1 MATIFI
7 SYTSVDKAWAD
18 WIGWVLEHEG
28 GHTVRKHDWEI
39 EAGVIMK
46 WMEEAH
52 DASTCLLAVT
62 SPTYLSKAY
71 STMERY
77 GAMHTDPIGEK
88 GFFRIALVEKTDLPN
103 LMAIYKRIELHGK
116 DIATAKAEL
125 LGYFVPPVKPMSEP
139 TFPGAPAAA
148 APPPPYPPT
157 LPSAPVTPPP
167 TITHPIFDVD
177 HLPDLA
183 YIELRGRDKELA
195 LLDTAWASE
204 GVNVLSLVAWGGA
217 GKTAVVTEWLRRREA
232 AADAEVVLGWSFYS
246 QGSHQ
251 RMASAGDFP
260 NWAAGRLGLDTR
272 GKTPDQ
278 LAEAIA
284 AELGHRRILL
294 VLDGL
299 EPLQEGFGP
308 QMGYI
313 RDSALKILLRR
324 AAGMQ
329 RRSNAGLVVVTTRI
343 EVADLAIA
351 RFRDKVLSHPL
362 DQLSDEAGAALLSD
376 RGVNG
381 RKTDL
386 KAAAR
391 DFGGHALALT
401 LLAGFL
407 VRRHDGDVARRD
419 HVRAM
424 VADGRTAEE
433 RVHGHAKRVMESI
446 EAEWLETVPLARAIL
461 YAVGLF
467 DRPANAGC
475 LAALRE
481 APVPNGLAVYAEADD
496 DAIAETIYDLRKLGL
511 LAEADP
517 AAPGSL
523 DAHPLVREWFGERYH
538 TLDPDGWR
546 AAHGRLFDHL
556 RKTTQ
561 EDPDFPTLD
570 QLQPLFQAIPHGCR
584 AERHHEALDEVY
596 RKRTNRYKSD
606 GSYAGHAVKK
616 LGATSTN
623 LVALSWF
630 FRRPFD
636 CPHPSLSPDTQ
647 IWIQGEAAFSLMLLG
662 RFAEVLA
669 GLRVVESE
677 SAASNNPGNAA
688 IGACNLA
695 EAEAA
700 IGDLAAAEVSAR
712 RAIDLAD
719 QSADP
724 FLMLTFRIRT
734 ADIAAA
740 RGDHIAA
747 ANLFD
752 EAESRQRESE
762 PTDPSL
768 YSLQGWMFA
777 DFLLG
782 DGKFEEVLQ
791 RADRALEISWANNW
805 LRDIGLDLSSLARAD
820 LGRLLSGDLPS
831 ELSSHDVLAEARHHA
846 EASLAALLH
855 AHDLTY
861 LPQGH
866 FALARIARACGDWVG
881 ATRELD
887 EIEDFAR
894 PSGMRLVL
902 CDLALERCRLALAQI
917 ERFAPLKPH
926 VSWAVAPSPDRPEPE
941 LRAEAEA
948 ALAEARAVVETC
960 GYHRRDVEVAEL
972 AEVLAGTHRYADLP
986 PRV

>member
-217 GKTAVVTEWLRRREA
+217 GKTAVVTEWLRKRREA
-232 AADAEVVLGWSFYS
+232 GDAEVVLGWSFYS

-251 RMASAGDFP
+251 RTTSADGFLV
-260 NWAAGRLGLDTR
+260 WAARRLDLDTER
-272 GKTPDQ
+272 KTPDQ
-278 LAEAIA
+278 LAEAVA
-284 AELGHRRILL
+284 AELGRRCILL

-299 EPLQEGFGP
+299 EPLQEGLGP
-308 QMGYI
+308 QMGYL
-313 RDSALKILLRR
+313 RDPALRILLRR
-324 AAGMQ
+324 AAELP
-329 RRSNAGLVVVTTRI
+329 RRANAGLVLVTTR
-343 EVADLAIA
+343 VAVANLDVA
-351 RFRDKVLSHPL
+351 RFRDTVWTRPL
-362 DQLSDEAGAALLSD
+362 DRLSDEAGAALLAD
-376 RGVNG
+376 RGVKG

-386 KAAAR
+386 EAAAH

-407 VRRHDGDVARRD
+407 VRRHGGDVTRRD

-424 VADGRTAEE
+424 VTDGRTTEE

-475 LAALRE
+475 LAALRT
-481 APVPNGLAVYAEADD
+481 APVPSGLAAYADADD
-496 DAIAETIYDLRKLGL
+496 DAIADTIFDLRKLGL

-517 AAPGSL
+517 SAPGSL
-523 DAHPLVREWFGERYH
+523 DAHPLVREWFGNRFAEI
-538 TLDPDGWR
+538 DAEGWKN
-546 AAHGRLFDHL
+546 AHGRLFDHL
-556 RKTTQ
+556 RETTK
-561 EDPDFPTLD
+561 EDPDFPTLE

-584 AERHHEALDEVY
+584 AERHQEALNKVY
-596 RKRTNRYKSD
+596 MDRICLRDATGRIIF
-606 GSYAGHAVKK
+606 HASSR
-616 LGATSTN
+616 LGAVSTD
-623 LVALSWF
+623 LAAMARF
-630 FRRPFD
+630 FERPFD
-636 CPHPSLSPDTQ
+636 LPHPSLTLLDQNWVLASATVTL
-647 IWIQGEAAFSLMLLG
+647 GELG
-662 RFAEVLA
+662 RFAEALP
-669 GLRVVESE
+669 GLQAAEDAYVEQQNNLSAT
-677 SAASNNPGNAA
+677 AASN
-688 IGACNLA
+688 LA
-695 EAEAA
+695 ESEAALGSLVVAEA
-700 IGDLAAAEVSAR
+700 SSR
-712 RAIDLAD
+712 RAIERADGAADLFSRIAFRTRAAQIVAD
-719 QSADP
+719 
-724 FLMLTFRIRT
+724 
-734 ADIAAA
+734 
-740 RGDHIAA
+740 RGDRGTARR
-747 ANLFD
+747 LFD
-752 EAESRQRESE
+752 EAATLQKEWQPEY
-762 PTDPSL
+762 PSL
-768 YSLQGWMFA
+768 YSLQGWLFS
-777 DFLLG
+777 DFNLS
-782 DGKFEEVLQ
+782 DGAYAAVSDH
-791 RADRALEISWANNW
+791 ATYALEVAVACNW
-805 LRDIGLDLSSLARAD
+805 LVDIGLDLSSLARAG
-820 LGRLLSGDLPS
+820 LGRLLSDDLDADQRP
-831 ELSSHDVLAEARHHA
+831 HDALTEAHRHAGLA
-846 EASLAALLH
+846 LATLRQAN
-855 AHDLTY
+855 DLKF

-866 FALARIARACGDWVG
+866 FALARIARACGDWLG